1 VSNHAVLFG
10 DLQER
15 FEAER
20 LLKERFATLTVE
32 SHDRPWE
39 FVERACQLQ
48 ADIAVILRGPISQHQ
63 QRIEAV
69 TSLRRHGFGGRI
81 LYAGAFLTEKHDA
94 VSAGADYVLD
104 PDTQVLEN
112 VVAAAVRRPR
122 LAADHPYLRYL
133 FVGEWAAVEAFDDEL
148 PTDPPAVL
156 AVAMSRHAGEGF
168 YSALAGYLK
177 ANPRVNGILVEDDVD
192 DDVSS
197 IALGAGVP
205 NHVVVAREGLAR
217 VAELGRHFLRADW
230 FARVSAA

>member
-1 VSNHAVLFG
+1 MSNHAVLFG

-20 LLKERFATLTVE
+20 LLKERFAALTVE
-32 SHDRPWE
+32 SHARPWE

-48 ADIAVILRGPISQHQ
+48 ADIALILRGSISEHQ

-69 TSLRRHGFGGRI
+69 ASLRRHGFTGRI

-94 VSAGADYVLD
+94 ISAGADYVLD
-104 PDTQVLEN
+104 PDRQVLEN
-112 VVAAAVRRPR
+112 VVAAAIRRPR

-133 FVGEWAAVEAFDDEL
+133 FVGEWATVEAFGDEL
-148 PTDPPAVL
+148 PPDPPAVL
-156 AVAMSRHAGEGF
+156 AVAMSQHGDGGF
-168 YSALAGYLK
+168 YSSLAAYLK
-177 ANPRVNGILVEDDVD
+177 ANPKVSAILVEDDVD
-192 DDVSS
+192 EDVAA

-205 NHVVVAREGLAR
+205 NHVVVAQEGLAR
-217 VAELGRHFLRADW
+217 VAELGRQFLRADW